1 MFPDDDDNSYES
13 DLDGLAAGLDTFA
26 TSEYD
31 YARYLKEIILE
42 TLSGGAKG
50 ERACRQYTNDL
61 SCGKFMNTL
70 FLLTLRRAKAL
81 ETFK

>member
-1 MFPDDDDNSYES
+1 M
-13 DLDGLAAGLDTFA
+13 DGLAAGLDTLV

-31 YARYLKEIILE
+31 YARYLKEIVLE
-42 TLSGGAKG
+42 SLSGGAKG
-50 ERACRQYTNDL
+50 EKAYRHYTNDV

-70 FLLTLRRAKAL
+70 FLLTLRKAKAL

>member
-1 MFPDDDDNSYES
+1 MFPDDDDGSYES

-31 YARYLKEIILE
+31 YARFLKEITLE
-42 TLSGGAKG
+42 TLSAGVKG
-50 ERACRQYTNDL
+50 ERAYRQYTSDL

-70 FLLTLRRAKAL
+70 FLLTLRKAKAL
-81 ETFK
+81 ETLK

>member
-1 MFPDDDDNSYES
+1 LE
-13 DLDGLAAGLDTFA
+13 TFA

-31 YARYLKEIILE
+31 YARYLKEIVLE
-42 TLSGGAKG
+42 SLSGGGKG
-50 ERACRQYTNDL
+50 ERAYRQYTNDL

-70 FLLTLRRAKAL
+70 FLLTLRKAKAL